1 MAISTCP
8 QTRGRRRRL
17 RVLQAGVAALVLVA
31 TTFTGVG
38 VAQADPPAP
47 GDDRVLIY
55 GPSVSGGASS
65 IEGAAATALG
75 FAVDVV
81 DAATWAS
88 MTAAQFDAYRAL
100 IIGDPFCSG
109 GYLTEAESN
118 TATWGSVVDGN
129 VVVNGTDPVFHASQ
143 GGQALTEKSVA
154 FAVDEAGKTG
164 LYASLSCE
172 YDGATAGTP
181 VPLLSALGVFTV
193 QTAECFNDAHIVATH
208 PAIAGLTDADLSNWS
223 CSVHEQ
229 FDSWPADFQVLAIAE
244 RADGIYTAGDGSV
257 GFPYI
262 LARGEGLVAISDIT
276 LTPGTAT
283 NPVGTTHTVTA
294 VVVSGSP
301 SAPVV
306 GTTVSFTVL
315 SGPNAG
321 ANGTDATDAAGE
333 ATFTYTGSGGP
344 GTDTIQAT
352 FVDSDGD
359 TQSSNIVEKIWEGV
373 APTDE
378 SVSGTK
384 YYDTNTNGQRDVGEP
399 GIEGWLIDVA
409 NGATMTVATDGDGN
423 FALDVDAG
431 TYSVAEQTAGSP
443 WVQTG
448 NSVDQSGGTGDVTL
462 NADQTYAVELG
473 AGETATGLNFG
484 NVCLGG
490 TDARTKGFWQ
500 NKNGAVAF
508 AGTDSGASAL
518 ALLNGLNLK
527 NASGGAADFANYASF
542 RNWIRAADAKNAA
555 YMLSAQLAA
564 LALNELVGYVDGGEL
579 ILAEGSA
586 SANAAGFASVDDII
600 AEANTALAA
609 ATPDRTNQL
618 LLSGIIDAANNNR
631 TFVQSG
637 PAVCPAPVFPE
648 PMV

>member
-1 MAISTCP
+1 MTATSFT
-8 QTRGRRRRL
+8 G
-17 RVLQAGVAALVLVA
+17 AGV
-31 TTFTGVG
+31 G
-38 VAQADPPAP
+38 QADPPAP

-55 GPSVSGGASS
+55 GPSVSGGATS
-65 IEGAAATALG
+65 IEGTAATALG

-100 IIGDPFCSG
+100 IIGDPTCSG

-118 TATWGSVVDGN
+118 AATWGSVVDGN
-129 VVVNGTDPVFHASQ
+129 VVVNGTDPVFHASL
-143 GGQALTEKSVA
+143 GGEVLTQKSVA

-172 YDGATAGTP
+172 YDGAGPGTAVP
-181 VPLLSALGVFTV
+181 VLAGIGVFTV
-193 QTAECFNDAHIVATH
+193 RTAECFNDAHIVATH

-229 FDSWPADFQVLAIAE
+229 FDSLPADFQVLAIAE
-244 RADGIYTAGDGSV
+244 RADGNFTAGDGSV

-276 LTPGTAT
+276 LTPGTET
-283 NPVGTTHTVTA
+283 NPVGTDHTVTA
-294 VVVSGSP
+294 AVVSGSP

-321 ANGTDATDAAGE
+321 AIGTDATDAAGL

-399 GIEGWLIDVA
+399 GIEGWRIDVA
-409 NGATMTVATDGDGN
+409 NGVTTTVATDGDGS

-431 TYSVAEQTAGSP
+431 TYSVAEQTAGAP

-462 NADQTYAVELG
+462 NADQTYGVELG
-473 AGETATGLNFG
+473 VGETATGLNFG

-490 TDARTKGFWQ
+490 TGARTKGFWQ

-527 NASGGAADFANYASF
+527 DASGADVSFANYAGF
-542 RNWIRAADAKNAA
+542 RTWNRDADAKNAA

-579 ILAEGSA
+579 ILAEGSV
-586 SANAAGFASVDDII
+586 SANAAGFATVDDII
-600 AEANTALAA
+600 AEADAALAD
-609 ATPDRTNQL
+609 ATPDRAYQL
-618 LLSGIIDAANNNR
+618 VLSGIVDAANNNR

-637 PAVCPAPVFPE
+637 PAACPTPVFPE
-648 PMV
+648 PTV